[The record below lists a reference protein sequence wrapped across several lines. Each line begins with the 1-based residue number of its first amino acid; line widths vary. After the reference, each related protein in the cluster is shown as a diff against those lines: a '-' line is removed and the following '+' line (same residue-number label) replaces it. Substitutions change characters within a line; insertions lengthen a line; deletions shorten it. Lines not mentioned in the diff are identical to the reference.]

1 MSNNTPS
8 FQNLMPETIVEIYNH
23 YKDYVFARCCS
34 NNKTALEFA
43 VPARGKTI
51 ASFVKAHSDATEIE
65 IVDKHFYHLFTIR
78 NNTVEDVEEDP
89 HAATM
94 YADNLAAETA
104 DAMSQNNTCD
114 FDPRWFPIEQFLEQ
128 MDIIIRSLHAIDE
141 NLCVA
146 NVYMPDGSVRSV
158 TLEYTPDCI
167 CNFMHHDTIKG
178 YAWIEF
184 RSRCNTLLMIA
195 DNTSLHNVSDEI
207 MYNAVTKGAQS
218 NHINYIHSTWFSK
231 LKAAMYM

>member
-8 FQNLMPETIVEIYNH
+8 FQTLMPETIVEIYNH
-23 YKDYVFARCCS
+23 YKDYVFAHCC
-34 NNKTALEFA
+34 NNNGTSLEFA

-51 ASFVKAHSDATEIE
+51 ASFAKAHADAAKIE
-65 IVDKHFYHLFTIR
+65 IIDRHFCHLFTIR
-78 NNTVEDVEEDP
+78 NNAVEDLEKDP

-104 DAMSQNNTCD
+104 DAMRQSNPCD
-114 FDPRWFPIEQFLEQ
+114 FDPYWLPVEEFFDQ
-128 MDIIIRSLHAIDE
+128 MEIIVESLRAIDE
-141 NLCVA
+141 NPCIA

-167 CNFMHHDTIKG
+167 CNFMHRDTIKG

-184 RSRCNTLLMIA
+184 RSHRNTLLMIA
-195 DNTSLHNVSDEI
+195 DNTSLHNVSDET
-207 MYNAVTKGAQS
+207 MYNAVIKGAQS
-218 NHINYIHSTWFSK
+218 DHINYIHSTWFSK
-231 LKAAMYM
+231 LKAAVYM